1 MFIDAAVGD
10 GASARRGN
18 LREARTFPRGRR
30 RVERRHRPPRAALG
44 RVGRLPD
51 AGGGS
56 LLYISEGE
64 GYAAIRQMQADG
76 SDDELIY
83 DGSGYESTVTAHPD
97 GGLLIFTS
105 ADTGRDELY
114 VYASGGRYIQQLT
127 SNGAAAARWV
137 REDS

>member
-1 MFIDAAVGD
+1 MSLSGD
-10 GASARRGN
+10 PVD
-18 LREARTFPRGRR
+18 ARTWEIMSLEIDTGT
-30 RVERRHRPPRAALG
+30 VTALTDNEV
-44 RVGRLPD
+44 RDSAPVWTPD
-51 AGGGS
+51 GS